1 MPDAALDQLNECR
14 RRVADAAFR
23 IPAPELNRELAQSAG
38 KRDGA
43 LSARM
48 LRINAALAPLI
59 EEAVVLACRNLGF
72 PREMVDVYVRPQQ
85 ELNAFSSRDGERAV
99 VTLNSLMVEISD
111 VDEIAYVVGHE
122 LGHYLL
128 PESNVRTDTQSVEGC
143 MLSRHNEFTMD
154 RIGLLACRSVE
165 KACSAEMKTLSGLSG
180 RFLRVDVA
188 ALIDQWREASRS
200 LAASGEWVYATHP
213 PPGMRAKALVR
224 FHASDAFRTFVGL
237 SEGEPIASVNDAI
250 GLELD
255 HLVDRKAQ
263 EIIVDELNKLAGWLC
278 AFMAAQNVKVRAA
291 SLRHGLC
298 TAPEDILRKCIGFA
312 INETSP
318 ANRVSIANERL
329 VSSIQKCS
337 EVAPGHTRV
346 YLQAI
351 AKDCTEL
358 QPLVAQLTE
367 LTRQR
372 GIILLT
378 DG

>member
-1 MPDAALDQLNECR
+1 MPDAAVDQLNECR
-14 RRVADAAFR
+14 RRVAGAAFR
-23 IPAPELNRELAQSAG
+23 IPAPELNRELAQSTG

-48 LRINAALAPLI
+48 LRINASLAPVI
-59 EEAVVLACRNLGF
+59 EEAVLLACRNLGF

-85 ELNAFSSRDGERAV
+85 EINAYSSRDGDRAV

-111 VDEIAYVVGHE
+111 LEEIAYVVGHE

-143 MLSRHNEFTMD
+143 MLSRNNEFTMD

-200 LAASGEWVYATHP
+200 LAASGEWIYATHP

-224 FHASDAFRTFVGL
+224 FHASDAYRQFVGL
-237 SEGEPIASVNDAI
+237 TEGEPIANVNEAI

-255 HLVDRKAQ
+255 HLVDRKAHDLIA
-263 EIIVDELNKLAGWLC
+263 EELNKLSGWLC
-278 AFMAAQNVKVRAA
+278 AFMAAQNIKVRAA
-291 SLRHGLC
+291 GLRHGLC
-298 TAPEDILRKCIGFA
+298 QAPEDTLKKCIGFI
-312 INETSP
+312 INESSTST
-318 ANRVSIANERL
+318 RVAVANERL
-329 VSSIQKCS
+329 VGAIQKCS

-346 YLQAI
+346 YLQAV
-351 AKDCTEL
+351 AKDCVEL
-358 QPLVAQLTE
+358 KPLVAQLTE
-367 LTRQR
+367 LTKQR
-372 GIILLT
+372 GIVIMT
-378 DG
+378 E

>member
-1 MPDAALDQLNECR
+1 MPDAAVDQLNDCR
-14 RRVADAAFR
+14 RRVAGAAFR
-23 IPAPELNRELAQSAG
+23 IPAPELNRELAQGTG

-48 LRINAALAPLI
+48 LRINASLAPLI
-59 EEAVVLACRNLGF
+59 EEAVLLACRNLGF

-85 ELNAFSSRDGERAV
+85 EINAYSSRDGDRAV

-111 VDEIAYVVGHE
+111 LEEIAYVVGHE

-165 KACSAEMKTLSGLSG
+165 KACSAEMKTLSGLSS
-180 RFLRVDVA
+180 RFLRVDVS

-200 LAASGEWVYATHP
+200 LAASGEWIYATHP

-224 FHASDAFRTFVGL
+224 FHGSDAYRQFVGL
-237 SEGEPIASVNDAI
+237 TEGEAIANVNEAI

-255 HLVDRKAQ
+255 HLVDRKANDLIA
-263 EIIVDELNKLAGWLC
+263 EELNKLSGWLC

-298 TAPEDILRKCIGFA
+298 TAPEDILRKCIGFV
-312 INETSP
+312 INETSQ
-318 ANRVSIANERL
+318 ANRVSTANERL
-329 VSSIQKCS
+329 IGAIQKCS

-346 YLQAI
+346 YLQAV

-358 QPLVAQLTE
+358 QPLVAQLTD

-372 GIILLT
+372 GIILMT
-378 DG
+378 DE

>member
-1 MPDAALDQLNECR
+1 MPDSPVDQLKECR
-14 RRVADAAFR
+14 RRVASTAFR
-23 IPAPELNRELAQSAG
+23 IPAPELNRELAQSTG

-48 LRINAALAPLI
+48 LRINASLAPVI

-85 ELNAFSSRDGERAV
+85 EINAFSSRDGDRAV

-111 VDEIAYVVGHE
+111 LEEIAYVVGHE

-143 MLSRHNEFTMD
+143 MLSRNNEFTMD
-154 RIGLLACRSVE
+154 RVGLLACRSVE

-180 RFLRVDVA
+180 RFLRVDVS

-224 FHASDAFRTFVGL
+224 FHASDAYRQFVGL
-237 SEGEPIASVNDAI
+237 SEGEPITTVNEAI

-263 EIIVDELNKLAGWLC
+263 EIITDELNKLCGWLC
-278 AFMAAQNVKVRAA
+278 AFMAAQNIKVRAT

-298 TAPEDILRKCIGFA
+298 QAPEDILKKCIGFV
-312 INETSP
+312 INEASP
-318 ANRVSIANERL
+318 TNRIAVANERL
-329 VSSIQKCS
+329 VGAIQKCS

-351 AKDCTEL
+351 AKNCVEL
-358 QPLVAQLTE
+358 KPLVAQLTE
-367 LTRQR
+367 LTKQR
-372 GIILLT
+372 GIMIVT
-378 DG
+378 E

>member
-1 MPDAALDQLNECR
+1 MPDDAVDQLNDCR

-59 EEAVVLACRNLGF
+59 EEAVMLACRNLGF

-85 ELNAFSSRDGERAV
+85 EINAYSSRDGERAV

-143 MLSRHNEFTMD
+143 MLSRNNEFTMD

-165 KACSAEMKTLSGLSG
+165 KACSAEMKTLSGLSS
-180 RFLRVDVA
+180 RFLRVDVS

-200 LAASGEWVYATHP
+200 LAASGEWIYATHP

-224 FHASDAFRTFVGL
+224 FHGSDAYRKFIGL
-237 SEGEPIASVNDAI
+237 TDGEPIAAVNEAI
-250 GLELD
+250 GHELD
-255 HLVDRKAQ
+255 HLVDRKAHA
-263 EIIVDELNKLAGWLC
+263 IITDELNKLCGWLC
-278 AFMAAQNVKVRAA
+278 AFMAAQNIKVRAA
-291 SLRHGLC
+291 GLRHGLC
-298 TAPEDILRKCIGFA
+298 QAPEDILKKCIGFVL
-312 INETSP
+312 NEASP
-318 ANRVSIANERL
+318 SSRITVANERL
-329 VSSIQKCS
+329 VNAIQKCA
-337 EVAPGHTRV
+337 EIAPGHTRV
-346 YLQAI
+346 YLQAV
-351 AKDCTEL
+351 ANDCAEMK
-358 QPLVAQLTE
+358 PLVAQLTE
-367 LTRQR
+367 LTKQR
-372 GIILLT
+372 GIMILSE
-378 DG
+378 

>member
-1 MPDAALDQLNECR
+1 MPDAAVDQLNDCR
-14 RRVADAAFR
+14 RRVAGAAFR
-23 IPAPELNRELAQSAG
+23 IPAPELNRELAQGTG

-48 LRINAALAPLI
+48 LRINASLAPLI
-59 EEAVVLACRNLGF
+59 EEAVLLACRNLGF

-85 ELNAFSSRDGERAV
+85 EINAYSSRDGDRAV

-111 VDEIAYVVGHE
+111 LEEIAYVVGHE

-165 KACSAEMKTLSGLSG
+165 KACSAEMKTLSGLSS
-180 RFLRVDVA
+180 RFLRVDVS

-200 LAASGEWVYATHP
+200 LAASGEWIYATHP

-224 FHASDAFRTFVGL
+224 FHGSDAYRQFIGL
-237 SEGEPIASVNDAI
+237 TEGESIANVNEAI

-255 HLVDRKAQ
+255 HLVDRKANDLIA
-263 EIIVDELNKLAGWLC
+263 EELNKLSGWLC

-298 TAPEDILRKCIGFA
+298 TAPEDLLRKCIGFV
-312 INETSP
+312 INETSQ
-318 ANRVSIANERL
+318 ANRVSTANERL
-329 VSSIQKCS
+329 IGAIQKCS

-346 YLQAI
+346 YLQAV

-358 QPLVAQLTE
+358 QPLVAQLTD

-372 GIILLT
+372 GIILMT
-378 DG
+378 DE

>member
-1 MPDAALDQLNECR
+1 MPDAAVDQLNDCR

-23 IPAPELNRELAQSAG
+23 IPAPELNRELAQGTG

-48 LRINAALAPLI
+48 LRINASLAPLI
-59 EEAVVLACRNLGF
+59 EEAVLLACRNLGF

-85 ELNAFSSRDGERAV
+85 EINAYSSRDGDRAV

-111 VDEIAYVVGHE
+111 LEEIAYVVGHE

-143 MLSRHNEFTMD
+143 MLSRNNEFTMD

-165 KACSAEMKTLSGLSG
+165 KACSAEMKTLSGLSS
-180 RFLRVDVA
+180 RFLRVDVS

-200 LAASGEWVYATHP
+200 LAASGEWIYATHP

-224 FHASDAFRTFVGL
+224 FHGSDAYRQFVGL
-237 SEGEPIASVNDAI
+237 NEGEAIANVNEAI

-255 HLVDRKAQ
+255 HLVDRKANDLIA
-263 EIIVDELNKLAGWLC
+263 EELNKLSGWLC
-278 AFMAAQNVKVRAA
+278 AFMAAQNIKVRAA
-291 SLRHGLC
+291 SLRQGLC
-298 TAPEDILRKCIGFA
+298 QAPEEILKKCISFV
-312 INETSP
+312 INDAAS

-329 VSSIQKCS
+329 IAAIQKCA
-337 EVAPGHTRV
+337 EIAPGHTRV
-346 YLQAI
+346 YLQAV
-351 AKDCTEL
+351 AKDCAEL
-358 QPLVAQLTE
+358 QPLVVQLTE
-367 LTRQR
+367 LTKQR
-372 GIILLT
+372 GIMILT
-378 DG
+378 E

>member
-1 MPDAALDQLNECR
+1 
-14 RRVADAAFR
+14 
-23 IPAPELNRELAQSAG
+23 
-38 KRDGA
+38 
-43 LSARM
+43 M
-48 LRINAALAPLI
+48 LRINASLAPVI
-59 EEAVVLACRNLGF
+59 EEAVLLACRNLGF

-85 ELNAFSSRDGERAV
+85 EINAFSSRDGDRAV

-111 VDEIAYVVGHE
+111 LEEIAYVVGHE

-143 MLSRHNEFTMD
+143 MLSRNNEFTMD

-180 RFLRVDVA
+180 RLLRVDVS

-224 FHASDAFRTFVGL
+224 FHSSDAYRKFVGL
-237 SEGEPIASVNDAI
+237 AEGEAIDAVNEAI

-255 HLVDRKAQ
+255 HLVDRKAMD
-263 EIIVDELNKLAGWLC
+263 IISDELNKLSGWLC

-291 SLRHGLC
+291 NLRHGLC
-298 TAPEDILRKCIGFA
+298 QAPEDILKKCIGFV
-312 INETSP
+312 INEANS
-318 ANRVSIANERL
+318 ANRITVANERL
-329 VSSIQKCS
+329 IGAIQKCS

-346 YLQAI
+346 YLQAV
-351 AKDCTEL
+351 AKDCAEL
-358 QPLVAQLTE
+358 KPLVAQLTE
-367 LTRQR
+367 LTKQR
-372 GIILLT
+372 GIMIVAE
-378 DG
+378 

>member
-1 MPDAALDQLNECR
+1 MPDAAVDQLNDCR

-48 LRINAALAPLI
+48 LRINASLAPLI
-59 EEAVVLACRNLGF
+59 EEAVLLACRNLGF

-85 ELNAFSSRDGERAV
+85 EINAYSSRDGDRAV

-111 VDEIAYVVGHE
+111 LEEIAYVVGHE

-143 MLSRHNEFTMD
+143 MLSRNNEFTMD

-165 KACSAEMKTLSGLSG
+165 KACSAEMKTLSGLSS
-180 RFLRVDVA
+180 RFLRVDVS

-200 LAASGEWVYATHP
+200 LAASGEWIYATHP

-224 FHASDAFRTFVGL
+224 FHGSDAYRQFVGL
-237 SEGEPIASVNDAI
+237 NEGEAIANVNEAI

-255 HLVDRKAQ
+255 HLVDRKANDLIA
-263 EIIVDELNKLAGWLC
+263 EELNKLSGWLC
-278 AFMAAQNVKVRAA
+278 AFMAAQNIKVRAA
-291 SLRHGLC
+291 SLRQGLC
-298 TAPEDILRKCIGFA
+298 QAPEEILKKCISFV
-312 INETSP
+312 INDAAS

-329 VSSIQKCS
+329 VAAIQKCA
-337 EVAPGHTRV
+337 EIAPGHTRV
-346 YLQAI
+346 YLQAV
-351 AKDCTEL
+351 AKDCAEL
-358 QPLVAQLTE
+358 QPLVVQLTE
-367 LTRQR
+367 LTKQR
-372 GIILLT
+372 GIMILT
-378 DG
+378 E

>member
-1 MPDAALDQLNECR
+1 MPDSPVEQLQECR
-14 RRVADAAFR
+14 RRVAGAAFR
-23 IPAPELNRELAQSAG
+23 IPAPELNRELAQSTG

-59 EEAVVLACRNLGF
+59 EEAVLLACRNLGF

-85 ELNAFSSRDGERAV
+85 EINAFSSRDGDRAV

-111 VDEIAYVVGHE
+111 LEEIAYVVGHE

-143 MLSRHNEFTMD
+143 MLSRNNEFTMD
-154 RIGLLACRSVE
+154 RIGILACRSVE

-180 RFLRVDVA
+180 RLLRVDVS

-224 FHASDAFRTFVGL
+224 FHGSDAYRKFIGL
-237 SEGEPIASVNDAI
+237 ADGEPITTVNEAI

-263 EIIVDELNKLAGWLC
+263 QIIADELNKLCGWLC
-278 AFMAAQNVKVRAA
+278 AFMAAQNIKVRAA

-298 TAPEDILRKCIGFA
+298 QAPEDILKKCIGFVLNDA
-312 INETSP
+312 GP
-318 ANRVSIANERL
+318 GNRIAVANERL
-329 VSSIQKCS
+329 VGAIQKCS

-351 AKDCTEL
+351 AKDCVEL
-358 QPLVAQLTE
+358 KPLMAQLTE
-367 LTRQR
+367 LTKQR
-372 GIILLT
+372 GIMILSE
-378 DG
+378 

>member
-1 MPDAALDQLNECR
+1 MPDAAVDQLNDCR
-14 RRVADAAFR
+14 RRVAGAAFR
-23 IPAPELNRELAQSAG
+23 IPAPELNRELAQGTG

-48 LRINAALAPLI
+48 LRINASLAPLI
-59 EEAVVLACRNLGF
+59 EEAVLLACRNLGF

-85 ELNAFSSRDGERAV
+85 EINAYSSRDGDRAV

-111 VDEIAYVVGHE
+111 LEEIAYVVGHE

-165 KACSAEMKTLSGLSG
+165 KACSAEMKTLSGLSS
-180 RFLRVDVA
+180 RFLRVDVS

-200 LAASGEWVYATHP
+200 LAASGEWIYATHP

-224 FHASDAFRTFVGL
+224 FHGSDAYRQFVGL
-237 SEGEPIASVNDAI
+237 TEGEAIANVNEAI

-255 HLVDRKAQ
+255 HLVDRKANDLIA
-263 EIIVDELNKLAGWLC
+263 EELNKLSGWLC

-298 TAPEDILRKCIGFA
+298 TAPEDILRKCIGFV
-312 INETSP
+312 INETSQ
-318 ANRVSIANERL
+318 ANRVSTANERL
-329 VSSIQKCS
+329 IGAIQKCS

-346 YLQAI
+346 YLQAV

-372 GIILLT
+372 GIILMT
-378 DG
+378 DE

>member
-1 MPDAALDQLNECR
+1 MPDSPVDQLKECR
-14 RRVADAAFR
+14 RRVASTAFR
-23 IPAPELNRELAQSAG
+23 IPAPELNRELAQSTG

-48 LRINAALAPLI
+48 LRINASLAPTI
-59 EEAVVLACRNLGF
+59 EEAVLLACRNLGF

-85 ELNAFSSRDGERAV
+85 EINAYSSRDGDRAV
-99 VTLNSLMVEISD
+99 VTLNSRMVEISD
-111 VDEIAYVVGHE
+111 LEEIAYVVGHE

-143 MLSRHNEFTMD
+143 MLSRNNEFTMD

-165 KACSAEMKTLSGLSG
+165 KACSSEMKTLSGLSG
-180 RFLRVDVA
+180 GFLRVDVS

-224 FHASDAFRTFVGL
+224 FHASDAYRQFVGL
-237 SEGEPIASVNDAI
+237 SEGEPITTVNEAI

-263 EIIVDELNKLAGWLC
+263 EIITDELNKLCGWLC
-278 AFMAAQNVKVRAA
+278 AFMAAQNIKVRAA

-298 TAPEDILRKCIGFA
+298 QAPEDILKKCIGFV
-312 INETSP
+312 INEASST
-318 ANRVSIANERL
+318 NRIAVANERL
-329 VSSIQKCS
+329 VGAIQKCS

-351 AKDCTEL
+351 AKDCVEL
-358 QPLVAQLTE
+358 KPLVAQLTE
-367 LTRQR
+367 LTKQR
-372 GIILLT
+372 GIMIMT
-378 DG
+378 E

>member
-1 MPDAALDQLNECR
+1 MPDSPVDQLKECR
-14 RRVADAAFR
+14 RRVASTAFR
-23 IPAPELNRELAQSAG
+23 IPAPELNRELAQSTG

-48 LRINAALAPLI
+48 LRINASLAPVI
-59 EEAVVLACRNLGF
+59 EEAVLLACRNLGF

-85 ELNAFSSRDGERAV
+85 EINAYSSRDGDRAV
-99 VTLNSLMVEISD
+99 VTLNSRMVEISD
-111 VDEIAYVVGHE
+111 LEEIAYVVGHE

-143 MLSRHNEFTMD
+143 MLSRNNEFTMD

-165 KACSAEMKTLSGLSG
+165 KACSSEMKTLSGLSG
-180 RFLRVDVA
+180 GFLRVDVS

-224 FHASDAFRTFVGL
+224 FHASDAYRQFVGL
-237 SEGEPIASVNDAI
+237 SEGEPITTVNEAI

-263 EIIVDELNKLAGWLC
+263 EIITDELNKLCGWLC
-278 AFMAAQNVKVRAA
+278 AFMAAQNIKVRAA

-298 TAPEDILRKCIGFA
+298 QAPEDILKKCIGFV
-312 INETSP
+312 INEASST
-318 ANRVSIANERL
+318 NRIAVANERL
-329 VSSIQKCS
+329 VGAIQKCS

-351 AKDCTEL
+351 AKDCVEL
-358 QPLVAQLTE
+358 KPLVAQLTE
-367 LTRQR
+367 LTKQR
-372 GIILLT
+372 GIMIMT
-378 DG
+378 E

>member
-1 MPDAALDQLNECR
+1 MADLPIDQLKECR
-14 RRVADAAFR
+14 RRVASTAFR
-23 IPAPELNRELAQSAG
+23 IPAPELNRELAESTG

-48 LRINAALAPLI
+48 LRINASLAPVI
-59 EEAVVLACRNLGF
+59 EEAVLMACRNLGF

-85 ELNAFSSRDGERAV
+85 EINAYSSRDGDRAV

-111 VDEIAYVVGHE
+111 LEEIAYVIGHE

-128 PESNVRTDTQSVEGC
+128 PESNVRTDTKSVEGC
-143 MLSRHNEFTMD
+143 MLSRNNEFTMD
-154 RIGLLACRSVE
+154 RVGLLACRSVE

-180 RFLRVDVA
+180 RFLRVDIS

-224 FHASDAFRTFVGL
+224 FHSSDAYRKFIGL
-237 SEGEPIASVNDAI
+237 SEGEAIDVVNEAI

-255 HLVDRKAQ
+255 HLVDRKATD
-263 EIIVDELNKLAGWLC
+263 IISDELNKLSGWLC
-278 AFMAAQNVKVRAA
+278 AFMATQNIKVRAA

-298 TAPEDILRKCIGFA
+298 QAPEDILKKCIGFV
-312 INETSP
+312 INETS
-318 ANRVSIANERL
+318 ASNRLAVANERL
-329 VSSIQKCS
+329 IGAIQKCS

-346 YLQAI
+346 YLQAV
-351 AKDCTEL
+351 AKECVEL
-358 QPLVAQLTE
+358 QPLVTQLAE
-367 LTRQR
+367 LTKQR
-372 GIILLT
+372 GIMIMSE
-378 DG
+378 

>member
-1 MPDAALDQLNECR
+1 MPDSPVEQLQECR
-14 RRVADAAFR
+14 RRVTGAAFR
-23 IPAPELNRELAQSAG
+23 IPAPELNRELAQSTG

-48 LRINAALAPLI
+48 LRINASLAPLI
-59 EEAVVLACRNLGF
+59 EEAVLLACRNLGF

-85 ELNAFSSRDGERAV
+85 EINAYSSRDGDRAV

-111 VDEIAYVVGHE
+111 LEEIAYVVGHE

-143 MLSRHNEFTMD
+143 MLSRNNEFTMD

-180 RFLRVDVA
+180 RLLRVDVS

-224 FHASDAFRTFVGL
+224 FYSSDAYRQFVGL
-237 SEGEPIASVNDAI
+237 AEGEPIATVNEAI

-263 EIIVDELNKLAGWLC
+263 EIIADELNKLCGWLC
-278 AFMAAQNVKVRAA
+278 AFMAAQNIKVRAA

-298 TAPEDILRKCIGFA
+298 QAPEDILKKCIGFV
-312 INETSP
+312 INEASST
-318 ANRVSIANERL
+318 NRIAVANERL
-329 VSSIQKCS
+329 VGAIQKCS

-351 AKDCTEL
+351 AKDCVEL
-358 QPLVAQLTE
+358 KPLVAQLTE
-367 LTRQR
+367 LTKQR
-372 GIILLT
+372 GIMIVT
-378 DG
+378 D

>member
-1 MPDAALDQLNECR
+1 MPDSPIEQLQECR
-14 RRVADAAFR
+14 RRLAKAAFR
-23 IPAPELNRELAQSAG
+23 IPAPELNRELAQGTG

-48 LRINAALAPLI
+48 LRINASLAPLI
-59 EEAVVLACRNLGF
+59 EEAVLLACRNLGF

-85 ELNAFSSRDGERAV
+85 EINAYSSRDGDRAV

-111 VDEIAYVVGHE
+111 LEEIAYVVGHE

-143 MLSRHNEFTMD
+143 MLSRNNEFTMD

-180 RFLRVDVA
+180 RFLRVDVS

-200 LAASGEWVYATHP
+200 LAASGEWIYATHP

-224 FHASDAFRTFVGL
+224 FHASDAYRQFVGL
-237 SEGEPIASVNDAI
+237 AEGEPIANVNEAI

-255 HLVDRKAQ
+255 HLVDRKANDLIA
-263 EIIVDELNKLAGWLC
+263 EELNKLSGWLC
-278 AFMAAQNVKVRAA
+278 AFMAAQNIKVRAA

-298 TAPEDILRKCIGFA
+298 QAPEEILKKCISFV
-312 INETSP
+312 INDASS
-318 ANRVSIANERL
+318 ANRISTANERL
-329 VSSIQKCS
+329 VGAIQKCA
-337 EVAPGHTRV
+337 EIAPGHTRV
-346 YLQAI
+346 YLQSV
-351 AKDCTEL
+351 AKDCAEL

-367 LTRQR
+367 LTKQR
-372 GIILLT
+372 GIMILT
-378 DG
+378 E